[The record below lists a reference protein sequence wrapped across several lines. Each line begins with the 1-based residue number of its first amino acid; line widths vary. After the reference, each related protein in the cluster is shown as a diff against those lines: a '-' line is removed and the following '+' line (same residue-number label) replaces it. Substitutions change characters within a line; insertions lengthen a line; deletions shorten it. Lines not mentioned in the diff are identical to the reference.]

1 MHSLLSRHQ
10 YQSAG
15 DHARLARVFAGELT
29 YFDFE
34 CLFSAIGLK
43 RQKNSG
49 VGNVFKQNVIVVAIN
64 TSVINS
70 V

>member
-43 RQKNSG
+43 RQKNAAQRAELFSG
-49 VGNVFKQNVIVVAIN
+49 IVI
-64 TSVINS
+64 
-70 V
+70 